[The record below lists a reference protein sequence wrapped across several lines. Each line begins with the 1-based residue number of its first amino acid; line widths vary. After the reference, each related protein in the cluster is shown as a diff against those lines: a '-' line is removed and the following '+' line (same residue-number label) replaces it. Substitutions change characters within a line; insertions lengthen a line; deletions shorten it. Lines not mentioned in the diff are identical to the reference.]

1 MNRALVTIPLL
12 AAALTLAACSSSTPV
27 PRHSPTPAQPTPA
40 AYGNTTACAAFRQ
53 ATTTGVPAADAG
65 EDTMTWLQSQEG
77 GASPALQAQI
87 GDFVTAWQDTPPDT
101 AGINQATKAIEGM
114 CAAGG

>member
-1 MNRALVTIPLL
+1 
-12 AAALTLAACSSSTPV
+12 
-27 PRHSPTPAQPTPA
+27 
-40 AYGNTTACAAFRQ
+40 
-53 ATTTGVPAADAG
+53 
-65 EDTMTWLQSQEG
+65 MTWLQSQEG

-101 AGINQATKAIEGM
+101 AGINQAAKAVEGM